1 MPYNIKE
8 SEEKWREYWAK
19 EKTFEYNFYSDKP
32 TFSIDT
38 PPRYAS
44 GKLHI
49 GHAFHYTHM
58 DFVAKYKKLKGNEVY
73 FPLCFDV
80 NGMPIEVNVE
90 KKYGIRMR
98 DYPREEFVKLCEK
111 FADENI
117 DAMTN
122 QFKLLGVN
130 ADPSLYY
137 RTDGEYYR
145 KLTQISF
152 IKMYKKGLIYKGT
165 HPVNWCPR
173 CETAIAESEIVY
185 EERDVDLNE
194 IKFKGNDFDIIIATT
209 RPELLPACLA
219 IAVNPDDERYSNLVG
234 REVEIPIFGKKV
246 KIIADQD
253 VITDFGTGAEMVCSV
268 GDKDDLKMI
277 YRHSLPFIKS
287 IDESGKLTEIAG
299 KYAGMDSKE
308 ARKKIIEELKKEEL
322 FLGSKKISHNVGT
335 CWRCG
340 SPLEFLQKEQWFVK
354 TVEFKEDM
362 KKWANE
368 LKWHPLFMKRRLD
381 DWIDSLSWDWVIS
394 RQRYFATPI
403 PVWTCE
409 NGHDI
414 IANEEQCYVDPLI
427 DAPPSEKCP
436 ICGSN
441 LKGSDEVFDT
451 WMDSSISPLFNTFYT
466 NDDKLFKKLYPMNLR
481 PQGQDI
487 IRTWAFYSILRSR
500 LLTDRNPWE
509 EIMVDGN
516 IMSPDGRPMHASW
529 GNVIDPLVLLDK
541 YGADPFRYFTAQC
554 SLGEDTPFK
563 ERDLIRGQ
571 RFVNKIHNLVNFLEF
586 YDKKQIEEGKMKPVD
601 HWIIKE
607 LDSTINEADQHMANY
622 QYDLAIKK
630 LEDFIWH
637 KFADNY
643 IEAVKHRMNQ
653 NIAYNIVS
661 KVLLSSIIMIAP
673 IFPFISEDSYQRA
686 FRVKRNK
693 KSIFDELW
701 PETEK
706 YNEEEAIKGESTIEA
721 ISLIRSLKVENRIPL
736 SLEISEATV
745 YPIGIYEMDVE
756 DVKNTIRAKELKV
769 INKRISEEIIS
780 IKLSPEIYTKL
791 RDKASSFQEYLLNNL
806 HLLQQNEIYYEGMN
820 VETDKISL
828 VKKYSVEGINVSCGN
843 HFCVSIRI

>member
-8 SEEKWREYWAK
+8 SEEKWRDYWAK
-19 EKTFEYNFYSDKP
+19 EKIFEYNFYSDRP
-32 TFSIDT
+32 TFSLDT

-49 GHAFHYTHM
+49 GHAFHYSHM
-58 DFVAKYKKLKGNEVY
+58 DFVAKYKRLKGNEVY

-194 IKFKGNDFDIIIATT
+194 IIFKGDDFDIIIATT

-219 IAVNPDDERYSNLVG
+219 IAVNPHDKRYSNIVG
-234 REVEIPIFGKKV
+234 KEVEIPIFGRKV

-253 VITDFGTGAEMVCSV
+253 VLTDFGTGAEMVCSV

-277 YRHSLPFIKS
+277 YRHSLPFMKS
-287 IDESGKLTEIAG
+287 IDERGKLTEIAG
-299 KYAGMDSKE
+299 KYAGLDSKE
-308 ARKKIIEELKKEEL
+308 ARKQIIEELKKEEL
-322 FLGSKKISHNVGT
+322 FIGSKKISHNVGT

-414 IANEEQCYVDPLI
+414 VANEEQCYVDPLI

-451 WMDSSISPLFNTFYT
+451 WMDSSISPLFNTFYES
-466 NDDKLFKKLYPMNLR
+466 DEKLFKKLYPMNLR

-586 YDKKQIEEGKMKPVD
+586 YDKKQTEEGEIRPVD
-601 HWIIKE
+601 HWIIRE
-607 LDSTINEADQHMANY
+607 LDSTINEADEHMANY

-653 NIAYNIVS
+653 KIAYNIVS

-673 IFPFISEDSYQRA
+673 IFPFISEDSYQRV
-686 FRVKRNK
+686 FREKRNK

-701 PETEK
+701 PGIET
-706 YNEEEAIKGESTIEA
+706 YNEQEAIKGESTIEA

-745 YPIGIYEMDVE
+745 YPIGNYELDAE

-769 INKRISEEIIS
+769 INKRINEEIIS

-806 HLLQQNEIYYEGMN
+806 YLLKQKEIFYEGMKI
-820 VETDKISL
+820 ETDKISS

-843 HFCVSIRI
+843 YFCVSISI

>member
-8 SEEKWREYWAK
+8 SEEKWRDYWAK
-19 EKTFEYNFYSDKP
+19 EKIFEYNFYSDRP
-32 TFSIDT
+32 TFSLDT

-49 GHAFHYTHM
+49 GHAFHYSHM
-58 DFVAKYKKLKGNEVY
+58 DFVAKYKRLKGNEVY

-194 IKFKGNDFDIIIATT
+194 IIFKGDDFDIIIATT

-219 IAVNPDDERYSNLVG
+219 IAVNPHDKRYSNIVG
-234 REVEIPIFGKKV
+234 KEVEIPIFGRKV

-253 VITDFGTGAEMVCSV
+253 VLTDFGTGAEMVCSV

-277 YRHSLPFIKS
+277 YRHSLPFMKS
-287 IDESGKLTEIAG
+287 IDERGKLTEIAG
-299 KYAGMDSKE
+299 KYAGLDSKE
-308 ARKKIIEELKKEEL
+308 ARKQIIEELKKEEL

-414 IANEEQCYVDPLI
+414 VANEEQCYVDPLI

-451 WMDSSISPLFNTFYT
+451 WMDSSISPLFNTFYES
-466 NDDKLFKKLYPMNLR
+466 DEKLFKKLYPMNLR

-529 GNVIDPLVLLDK
+529 GNVIDPLALLDK

-586 YDKKQIEEGKMKPVD
+586 YDKKQTEEGEIRPVD
-601 HWIIKE
+601 HWIIRE
-607 LDSTINEADQHMANY
+607 LDSTINEADEHMANY

-653 NIAYNIVS
+653 KIAYNIVS

-673 IFPFISEDSYQRA
+673 IFPFISEDSYQRV
-686 FRVKRNK
+686 FREKRNK

-701 PETEK
+701 PSIET
-706 YNEEEAIKGESTIEA
+706 YNEQEAIKGESTIEA
-721 ISLIRSLKVENRIPL
+721 ISLIRSLKVESRIPL

-745 YPIGIYEMDVE
+745 YPIGNYEMDAE

-769 INKRISEEIIS
+769 INKRINEEIIS

-806 HLLQQNEIYYEGMN
+806 YLLKQKEIFYEGMKI
-820 VETDKISL
+820 ETDKISS

-843 HFCVSIRI
+843 YFCVSIRI

>member
-8 SEEKWREYWAK
+8 SEEKWRDYWAK
-19 EKTFEYNFYSDKP
+19 EKIFEYNFYSDRP
-32 TFSIDT
+32 TFSLDT

-49 GHAFHYTHM
+49 GHAFHYSHM
-58 DFVAKYKKLKGNEVY
+58 DFVAKYKRLKGNEVY

-194 IKFKGNDFDIIIATT
+194 IIFKGDDFDIIIATT

-219 IAVNPDDERYSNLVG
+219 IAVNPHDKRYSNIVG
-234 REVEIPIFGKKV
+234 KEVEIPIFGRKV

-253 VITDFGTGAEMVCSV
+253 VLTDFGTGAEMVCSV

-277 YRHSLPFIKS
+277 YRHSLPFMKS
-287 IDESGKLTEIAG
+287 IDERGKLTEIAG
-299 KYAGMDSKE
+299 KYAGLDSKE
-308 ARKKIIEELKKEEL
+308 ARKQIIEELKKEEL

-414 IANEEQCYVDPLI
+414 VANEEQCYVDPLI

-451 WMDSSISPLFNTFYT
+451 WMDSSISPLFNTFYES
-466 NDDKLFKKLYPMNLR
+466 DEKLFKKLYPMNLR

-586 YDKKQIEEGKMKPVD
+586 YDKKQTEEGEIRPVD
-601 HWIIKE
+601 HWIIRE
-607 LDSTINEADQHMANY
+607 LDSTINEADEHMANY

-653 NIAYNIVS
+653 KIAYNIVS

-673 IFPFISEDSYQRA
+673 IFPFISEDSYQRV
-686 FRVKRNK
+686 FREKRNK

-701 PETEK
+701 PGIET
-706 YNEEEAIKGESTIEA
+706 YNEQEAIKGESTIEA

-745 YPIGIYEMDVE
+745 YPIGNYELDAE

-769 INKRISEEIIS
+769 INKRINEEIIS

-806 HLLQQNEIYYEGMN
+806 YLLKQKEIFYEGMKI
-820 VETDKISL
+820 ETDKISS

-843 HFCVSIRI
+843 YFCVSISI

>member
-8 SEEKWREYWAK
+8 SEEKWRDYWAK
-19 EKTFEYNFYSDKP
+19 EKIFEYNFYSDRP
-32 TFSIDT
+32 TFSLDT

-49 GHAFHYTHM
+49 GHAFHYSHM
-58 DFVAKYKKLKGNEVY
+58 DFVAKYKRLKGNEVY

-194 IKFKGNDFDIIIATT
+194 IIFKGDDFDIIIATT

-219 IAVNPDDERYSNLVG
+219 IAVNPHDKRYSNIVG
-234 REVEIPIFGKKV
+234 KEVEIPIFGRKV

-253 VITDFGTGAEMVCSV
+253 VLTDFGTGAEMVCSV

-277 YRHSLPFIKS
+277 YRHSLPFMKS
-287 IDESGKLTEIAG
+287 IDERGKLTEIAG
-299 KYAGMDSKE
+299 KYAGLDSKE
-308 ARKKIIEELKKEEL
+308 ARKQIIEELKKEEL
-322 FLGSKKISHNVGT
+322 FIGSKKISHNVGT

-414 IANEEQCYVDPLI
+414 VANEEQCYVDPLI

-451 WMDSSISPLFNTFYT
+451 WMDSSISPLFNTFYES
-466 NDDKLFKKLYPMNLR
+466 DEKLFKKLYPMNLR

-586 YDKKQIEEGKMKPVD
+586 YDKKQTEEGEIRPVD
-601 HWIIKE
+601 HWIIRE
-607 LDSTINEADQHMANY
+607 LDSTINEADEHMANY

-653 NIAYNIVS
+653 KIAYNIVS

-673 IFPFISEDSYQRA
+673 IFPFISEDSYQRV
-686 FRVKRNK
+686 FREKRNK

-701 PETEK
+701 PGIET
-706 YNEEEAIKGESTIEA
+706 YNEQEAIKGESTIEA

-745 YPIGIYEMDVE
+745 YPIGNYEMDAE

-769 INKRISEEIIS
+769 INKRINEEIIS

-806 HLLQQNEIYYEGMN
+806 YLLKQKEIFYEGMKI
-820 VETDKISL
+820 ETDKISS

-843 HFCVSIRI
+843 YFCVSISI

>member
-756 DVKNTIRAKELKV
+756 DVKNTSELKSL
-769 INKRISEEIIS
+769 KLL
-780 IKLSPEIYTKL
+780 IKE
-791 RDKASSFQEYLLNNL
+791 
-806 HLLQQNEIYYEGMN
+806 
-820 VETDKISL
+820 
-828 VKKYSVEGINVSCGN
+828 
-843 HFCVSIRI
+843 

>member
-49 GHAFHYTHM
+49 GHAFHYTHI

-117 DAMTN
+117 DLMTN

-194 IKFKGNDFDIIIATT
+194 IKFKGKDFDIIIATT

-234 REVEIPIFGKKV
+234 KEVEIPIFKKKV

-277 YRHSLPFIKS
+277 HRHSLPFIKS

-381 DWIDSLSWDWVIS
+381 DWVDSLSWDWVIS

-686 FRVKRNK
+686 FRAKRNK

-706 YNEEEAIKGESTIEA
+706 YNEEEAIKGENTIEA

-791 RDKASSFQEYLLNNL
+791 KDKASSFQQYLLNNL
-806 HLLQQNEIYYEGMN
+806 HLLQQNEIYYEGLN
-820 VETDKISL
+820 VKTDKISL
-828 VKKYSVEGINVSCGN
+828 VKKYNVEGINVSCGN

>member
-661 KVLLSSIIMIAP
+661 KVLLSSLIMIAP

>member
-8 SEEKWREYWAK
+8 SEEKWRDYWAK
-19 EKTFEYNFYSDKP
+19 EKIFEYNFYSDRP
-32 TFSIDT
+32 TFSLDT

-49 GHAFHYTHM
+49 GHAFHYSHM
-58 DFVAKYKKLKGNEVY
+58 DFVAKYKRLKGNEVY

-194 IKFKGNDFDIIIATT
+194 IIFKGDDFDIIIATT

-219 IAVNPDDERYSNLVG
+219 IAVNPHDKRYSNIVG
-234 REVEIPIFGKKV
+234 KEVEIPIFGRKV

-253 VITDFGTGAEMVCSV
+253 VLTDFGTGAEMVCSV

-277 YRHSLPFIKS
+277 YRHSLPFMKS
-287 IDESGKLTEIAG
+287 IDERGKLTEIAG
-299 KYAGMDSKE
+299 KYAGLDSKE
-308 ARKKIIEELKKEEL
+308 ARKQIIEELKKEEL

-414 IANEEQCYVDPLI
+414 VANEEQCYVDPLI

-451 WMDSSISPLFNTFYT
+451 WMDSSISPLFNTFYES
-466 NDDKLFKKLYPMNLR
+466 DEKLFKKLYPMNLR

-529 GNVIDPLVLLDK
+529 GNVIDPLALLDK

-586 YDKKQIEEGKMKPVD
+586 YDKKQTEEGEIRPVD
-601 HWIIKE
+601 HWIIRE
-607 LDSTINEADQHMANY
+607 LDSTINEADEHMANY

-653 NIAYNIVS
+653 KIAYNIVS

-673 IFPFISEDSYQRA
+673 IFPFISEDSYQRV
-686 FRVKRNK
+686 FREKRNK

-701 PETEK
+701 PSIET
-706 YNEEEAIKGESTIEA
+706 YNEQEAIKGESTIEA

-745 YPIGIYEMDVE
+745 YPIGNYEMDAE

-769 INKRISEEIIS
+769 INKRINEEIIS

-806 HLLQQNEIYYEGMN
+806 YLLKQKEIFYEGMKI
-820 VETDKISL
+820 ETDKISS

-843 HFCVSIRI
+843 YFCVSIRI

>member
-49 GHAFHYTHM
+49 GHAFHYTHI

-277 YRHSLPFIKS
+277 HRHSLPFIKS

-820 VETDKISL
+820 IETDKISL

>member
-8 SEEKWREYWAK
+8 SEAKWREYWAK
-19 EKTFEYNFYSDKP
+19 EKIFQYNFYSDRP
-32 TFSIDT
+32 TFSLDT

-49 GHAFHYTHM
+49 GHAFHYSHM
-58 DFVAKYKKLKGNEVY
+58 DFVAKYKRLKGNEVY

-122 QFKLLGVN
+122 QFELLGVN

-152 IKMYKKGLIYKGT
+152 IKMYNKGLIYKGT

-194 IKFKGNDFDIIIATT
+194 IKFKGEGFDLIIATT

-219 IAVNPDDERYSNLVG
+219 VAVNPDDKRYSNIIG
-234 REVEIPIFGKKV
+234 KEVDIPIFGRKV
-246 KIIADQD
+246 KIIADRD
-253 VITDFGTGAEMVCSV
+253 VLIDFGTGAEMICSV

-277 YRHSLPFIKS
+277 YRHSLPFLKS
-287 IDESGKLTEIAG
+287 IDERGKLTEIAG

-308 ARKKIIEELKKEEL
+308 AKKQIIEELKKQGL
-322 FLGSKKISHNVGT
+322 FIGSKKISHNVGT
-335 CWRCG
+335 CWRCS

-354 TVEFKEDM
+354 TVEFKEDL
-362 KKWANE
+362 KRWANE

-409 NGHDI
+409 KGHDI
-414 IANEEQCYVDPLI
+414 IAREEQCYVDPLI
-427 DAPPSEKCP
+427 DAPPYEKCP
-436 ICGSN
+436 ICGSE

-451 WMDSSISPLFNTFYT
+451 WMDSSISPLFNTFYER
-466 NDDKLFKKLYPMNLR
+466 DDKLFRKLYPMNLR

-487 IRTWAFYSILRSR
+487 IRTWAFYSILRSN
-500 LLTDRNPWE
+500 LITDKNPWE

-563 ERDLIRGQ
+563 ERDLVRGQ

-586 YDKKQIEEGKMKPVD
+586 YDNKQTEEGAIRPID
-601 HWIIKE
+601 HWIIRE
-607 LDSTINEADQHMANY
+607 LDSAIKEVDEHMENY

-643 IEAVKHRMNQ
+643 VEAVKHRMNQ
-653 NIAYNIVS
+653 KIAYNNVS
-661 KVLLSSIIMIAP
+661 KVLLSSLIMISP
-673 IFPFISEDSYQRA
+673 IFPFITEDSYQRL
-686 FRVKRNK
+686 FKEKRNK
-693 KSIFDELW
+693 RSIFEELW
-701 PETEK
+701 PENEGYDEK
-706 YNEEEAIKGESTIEA
+706 EAIKGERTIEA
-721 ISLIRSLKVENRIPL
+721 ISLIRSMKVENRIPL
-736 SLEISEATV
+736 SQEISEASV
-745 YPIGIYEMDVE
+745 YPIGDPEIDIEN
-756 DVKNTIRAKELKV
+756 VKNTIRSKEIKI
-769 INKRISEEIIS
+769 INKKINEEIIS
-780 IKLSPEIYTKL
+780 IKLSPEIFTKL
-791 RDKASSFQEYLLNNL
+791 REKAASFQEYLMNNL
-806 HLLQQNEIYYEGMN
+806 YLLNEKEIVYEGL
-820 VETDKISL
+820 VIESDRIST
-828 VKKYSVEGINVSCGN
+828 VKRYSIDGQNVSCGN
-843 HFCVSIRI
+843 YCCVSLRI

>member
-49 GHAFHYTHM
+49 GHAFHYTHI

-117 DAMTN
+117 DLMTN

-194 IKFKGNDFDIIIATT
+194 IKFKGKDFDIIIATT

-234 REVEIPIFGKKV
+234 KEVEIPIFKKKV

-277 YRHSLPFIKS
+277 HRHSLPFIKS

-381 DWIDSLSWDWVIS
+381 DWVDSLSWDWVIS

-500 LLTDRNPWE
+500 LLTDKNPWE

-686 FRVKRNK
+686 FRAKRNK

-706 YNEEEAIKGESTIEA
+706 YNEEEAIKGENTIEA

-791 RDKASSFQEYLLNNL
+791 KDKASSFQQYLLNNL
-806 HLLQQNEIYYEGMN
+806 HLLQQNEIYYEGLN
-820 VETDKISL
+820 VKTDKISL
-828 VKKYSVEGINVSCGN
+828 VKKYNVEGINVSCGN

>member
-516 IMSPDGRPMHASW
+516 IMSPDGRPLHASW

-686 FRVKRNK
+686 FKVKRNK

>member
-49 GHAFHYTHM
+49 GHAFHYTHI

-117 DAMTN
+117 DLMTN

-194 IKFKGNDFDIIIATT
+194 IKFKGEDFDIIIATT

-234 REVEIPIFGKKV
+234 KEVEIPIFKKKV

-277 YRHSLPFIKS
+277 HRHSLPFIKS

-381 DWIDSLSWDWVIS
+381 DWVDSLSWDWVIS

-686 FRVKRNK
+686 FRAKRNK

-706 YNEEEAIKGESTIEA
+706 YNEEEAIKGENTIEA

-736 SLEISEATV
+736 SREISEATV

-756 DVKNTIRAKELKV
+756 DVKNTIRAKELQV

-791 RDKASSFQEYLLNNL
+791 KDKASSFQQYLLNNL
-806 HLLQQNEIYYEGMN
+806 HLLQQNEIYYEGLN
-820 VETDKISL
+820 VKTDKISL
-828 VKKYSVEGINVSCGN
+828 VKKYNVEGINVSCGN

>member
-686 FRVKRNK
+686 FKVKRNK

>member
-8 SEEKWREYWAK
+8 SEEKWRDYWAK
-19 EKTFEYNFYSDKP
+19 EKIFEYNFYSDRP
-32 TFSIDT
+32 TFSLDT

-49 GHAFHYTHM
+49 GHAFHYSHM
-58 DFVAKYKKLKGNEVY
+58 DFVAKYKRLKGNEVY

-194 IKFKGNDFDIIIATT
+194 IIFKGDDFDIIIATT

-219 IAVNPDDERYSNLVG
+219 IAVNPHDKRYSNIVG
-234 REVEIPIFGKKV
+234 KEVEIPIFGRKV

-253 VITDFGTGAEMVCSV
+253 VLTDFGTGAEMVCSV

-277 YRHSLPFIKS
+277 YRHSLPFMKS
-287 IDESGKLTEIAG
+287 IDERGKLTEIAG
-299 KYAGMDSKE
+299 KYAGLDSKE
-308 ARKKIIEELKKEEL
+308 ARKQIIEELKKEEL

-414 IANEEQCYVDPLI
+414 VANEEQCYVDPLI

-451 WMDSSISPLFNTFYT
+451 WMDSSISPLFNTFYES
-466 NDDKLFKKLYPMNLR
+466 DEKLFKKLYPMNLR

-529 GNVIDPLVLLDK
+529 GNVIDPLALLDK

-586 YDKKQIEEGKMKPVD
+586 YDKKQTEEGEIRPVD
-601 HWIIKE
+601 HWIIRE
-607 LDSTINEADQHMANY
+607 LDSTINEADEHMANY

-653 NIAYNIVS
+653 KIAYNIVS

-673 IFPFISEDSYQRA
+673 IFPFISEDSYQRV
-686 FRVKRNK
+686 FREKRNK

-701 PETEK
+701 PSIET
-706 YNEEEAIKGESTIEA
+706 YNEQEAIKGESTIEA

-745 YPIGIYEMDVE
+745 YPIGNYEMDAE

-769 INKRISEEIIS
+769 INKRINEEIIS

-806 HLLQQNEIYYEGMN
+806 YLLKQKEIFYEGMN
-820 VETDKISL
+820 IETDKISS

-843 HFCVSIRI
+843 YFCVSIRI

>member
-686 FRVKRNK
+686 FKVKRNK

-769 INKRISEEIIS
+769 INKKISEEIIS